1 MAASKERHLRLE
13 SVGLWGEC
21 GEFSMPGRIWLCV
34 LGLARHCA
42 WAPRGTLPPEPGI
55 TDEAI
60 PEFCDGCYY
69 PSYAQRMHVDDV
81 VALASALEDAL
92 PDIPDIDTDSRSL
105 DEAYWLSPDGPVS
118 NVIAELQ

>member
-1 MAASKERHLRLE
+1 
-13 SVGLWGEC
+13 
-21 GEFSMPGRIWLCV
+21 
-34 LGLARHCA
+34 
-42 WAPRGTLPPEPGI
+42 
-55 TDEAI
+55 
-60 PEFCDGCYY
+60 
-69 PSYAQRMHVDDV
+69 MHVDDV